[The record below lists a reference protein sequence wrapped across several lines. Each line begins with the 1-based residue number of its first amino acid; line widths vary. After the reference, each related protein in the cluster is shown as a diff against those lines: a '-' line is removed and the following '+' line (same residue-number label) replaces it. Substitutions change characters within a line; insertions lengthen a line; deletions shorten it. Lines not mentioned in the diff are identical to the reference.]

1 MRELKCRA
9 KVKWNGNHFF
19 AGDWVEGFYAYK
31 ELTDEHVILV
41 ERANMNRPGSYFT
54 EVEVIPETVGQY
66 TPYRDITGE
75 NICEGDIIH
84 FTVFDHNGADTQYKG
99 VVKFAHGRWQIWKS
113 KGNEYYGSDGAF
125 DLDWVVSQDDETE
138 IIGNVTDNPELL
150 EGKHD

>member
-54 EVEVIPETVGQY
+54 EAEVIPETVGQY
-66 TPYRDITGE
+66 T
-75 NICEGDIIH
+75 
-84 FTVFDHNGADTQYKG
+84 
-99 VVKFAHGRWQIWKS
+99 
-113 KGNEYYGSDGAF
+113 
-125 DLDWVVSQDDETE
+125 
-138 IIGNVTDNPELL
+138 ELTSL
-150 EGKHD
+150 SAERI

>member
-75 NICEGDIIH
+75 NICEGDIVKWLGYEVKLGRQVRPEKTICINDYVKDTYRI
-84 FTVFDHNGADTQYKG
+84 FCITDGTGQTV
-99 VVKFAHGRWQIWKS
+99 
-113 KGNEYYGSDGAF
+113 
-125 DLDWVVSQDDETE
+125 E
-138 IIGNVTDNPELL
+138 IIGNIHENPELL
-150 EGKHD
+150 EVHP